1 MSNTAVPMPPQV
13 NSDSMGGRV
22 WEPFFLITLAGAV
35 GAVVMYVQK
44 KKQVDGLHHHLLAV
58 CSYSPA
64 EKLHKVEQE
73 LLSGVGKVVHGWQS
87 DYQLK
92 QMLLL
97 VSRHD
102 LTPLP

>member
-13 NSDSMGGRV
+13 NSDSMGG
-22 WEPFFLITLAGAV
+22 
-35 GAVVMYVQK
+35 AVVMYVQK
-44 KKQVDGLHHHLLAV
+44 KKQVDRLHHHLLAL

-73 LLSGVGKVVHGWQS
+73 LLPGVGKVVHGWQS
-87 DYQLK
+87 GYQLK

-97 VSRHD
+97 VKDIKR
-102 LTPLP
+102 

>member
-1 MSNTAVPMPPQV
+1 IRNTAVPMPPQV

-22 WEPFFLITLAGAV
+22 WEPFFLISLVGAV

-44 KKQVDGLHHHLLAV
+44 KN
-58 CSYSPA
+58 YSPA

-87 DYQLK
+87 GYQLK

-97 VSRHD
+97 KDVKR
-102 LTPLP
+102 